1 MKKKLMMVAVLLGAL
16 SLGACVDDNE
26 SASVTAIR
34 EAKAEQLK
42 SIAAINNAEAKLA
55 EALMESKIAIEAAKA
70 RQEEAA
76 AAEAEANAK
85 IAELKAQLAADS
97 YDANLAAELAKAEAA
112 KKQAEADLQAAQA
125 EIEAGT
131 LSLQKLLS
139 ELQIQLLQAQ
149 YNLQKEQDNIAD
161 LKLEDLLDLAD
172 VYASALSGYISL
184 EQTISAQEALL
195 ASQKADLTDWEV
207 LKASE
212 IAAKEYSIEVYNMQI
227 ETLKKYTNY
236 TEDIDALKLQL
247 EEANEAKKLAQEEY
261 AKLNKAFNDL
271 DIADLKEAAGVADLR
286 DAVTED
292 ELYKLISGSTGTYVG
307 GIDFS
312 AYIPGSVTWG
322 GYTITSEDGE
332 YTYSVAANDSLELEL
347 EYKDVRA
354 LKIAVD
360 DAIAAEDVA
369 GKKAAISTATTGLQ
383 ALYTAAVA
391 ATTAAKTA
399 WDAAPTDATKK
410 AAYQAALAAEATA
423 KANLEAGQSALEAA
437 EENVADLNAMYALVS
452 DQTLG
457 TALEAAVKA
466 YNEAIVAVY
475 AEKAE
480 AKFAMDAAKATFD
493 EKDAEYSTLYAI
505 VNGDS
510 QQGGYYSIS
519 LWDLYMGGMLNSD
532 FYGDNISYN
541 GPWYSGADWNEVYN
555 ASYILQQAY
564 IEYYVT
570 ANADLMGAST
580 IDAEIKRLEAAI
592 EVAEEEIEDLKDVTT
607 QEELIERT
615 QATIDGLT
623 AKSAALKVKVDAL
636 KARLD
641 AKMAEYTTDEEEPAA

>member
-16 SLGACVDDNE
+16 SLVACVDDNE

-247 EEANEAKKLAQEEY
+247 EEADEAKKLAQEEY

-271 DIADLKEAAGVADLR
+271 DIADLKEAAGVTDLKKTVTD
-286 DAVTED
+286 DA
-292 ELYKLISGSTGTYVG
+292 LYKLINRSTSTSVVG
-307 GIDFS
+307 VDFS
-312 AYIPGSVTWG
+312 SYIPGSVSWS

-332 YTYSVAANDSLELEL
+332 YTYRVTAADSLELKL

-354 LKIAVD
+354 LKIDVD

-369 GKKAAISTATTGLQ
+369 GKKAAINTATTGLQ
-383 ALYTAAVA
+383 ALYNAAVA
-391 ATTAAKTA
+391 ATVAAKAA

-410 AAYQAALAAEATA
+410 AAYEAALTAEATA
-423 KANLEAGQSALEAA
+423 KTNLENGQSTLEAA
-437 EENVADLNAMYALVS
+437 EENVEKLNTMYALVS

-480 AKFAMDAAKATFD
+480 ASFAKDVAQATLG
-493 EKDAEYSTLYAI
+493 EKRIEYNTLYA
-505 VNGDS
+505 VVYGNN
-510 QQGGYYSIS
+510 QGSYFTIS
-519 LWDLYMGGMLNSD
+519 LWELYTQTYSD
-532 FYGDNISYN
+532 DPYASDINYSN
-541 GPWYSGADWNEVYN
+541 TWSWYDMSDP
-555 ASYILQQAY
+555 SIMSILQNSF
-564 IEYYVT
+564 IEYY
-570 ANADLMGAST
+570 AQDNADLMGAST

-623 AKSAALKVKVDAL
+623 ARSAALKVKVDAL

>member
-247 EEANEAKKLAQEEY
+247 EEADEAKKLAQEEY

-271 DIADLKEAAGVADLR
+271 DIADLKEAAGVTDLKKTVTD
-286 DAVTED
+286 DA
-292 ELYKLISGSTGTYVG
+292 LYKLINRSTSTSVVG
-307 GIDFS
+307 VDFS
-312 AYIPGSVTWG
+312 SYIPGSVSWG

-332 YTYSVAANDSLELEL
+332 YTYRVTAADSLELKL

-354 LKIAVD
+354 LKIDVD

-369 GKKAAISTATTGLQ
+369 GKKAAINTATTGLQ
-383 ALYTAAVA
+383 ALYNAAVA
-391 ATTAAKTA
+391 ATVAAKAA

-410 AAYQAALAAEATA
+410 AAYEAALTAEATA
-423 KANLEAGQSALEAA
+423 KTNLENGQSTLEAA
-437 EENVADLNAMYALVS
+437 EENVEKLNTMYALVS

-480 AKFAMDAAKATFD
+480 ASFAKDVAQATLG
-493 EKDAEYSTLYAI
+493 EKRIEYNTLYA
-505 VNGDS
+505 VVYGNN
-510 QQGGYYSIS
+510 QGSYFTIS
-519 LWDLYMGGMLNSD
+519 LWELYTQTYSD
-532 FYGDNISYN
+532 DPYASDINYN
-541 GPWYSGADWNEVYN
+541 NTWSWYDMSDP
-555 ASYILQQAY
+555 SIMSILQNSF
-564 IEYYVT
+564 IEYY
-570 ANADLMGAST
+570 AQDNADLMGAST

-623 AKSAALKVKVDAL
+623 ARSAALKVKVDAL

>member
-1 MKKKLMMVAVLLGAL
+1 MMVAVLLGAL

-247 EEANEAKKLAQEEY
+247 EEADEAKKLAQEEY

-271 DIADLKEAAGVADLR
+271 DIADLKEAAGVTDLKKTVTD
-286 DAVTED
+286 DA
-292 ELYKLISGSTGTYVG
+292 LYKLINRSTSTSVVG
-307 GIDFS
+307 VDFS
-312 AYIPGSVTWG
+312 SYIPGSVSWS

-332 YTYSVAANDSLELEL
+332 YTYRVTAADSLELKL

-354 LKIAVD
+354 LKIDVD

-369 GKKAAISTATTGLQ
+369 GKKAAINTATTGLQ
-383 ALYTAAVA
+383 ALYNAAVA
-391 ATTAAKTA
+391 ATVAAKAA

-410 AAYQAALAAEATA
+410 AAYEAALTAEAIA
-423 KANLEAGQSALEAA
+423 KTNLENGQSTLEAA
-437 EENVADLNAMYALVS
+437 EENVEKLNTMYALVS

-480 AKFAMDAAKATFD
+480 ASFAKDVAQATLG
-493 EKDAEYSTLYAI
+493 EKRIEYNTLYA
-505 VNGDS
+505 VVYGNN
-510 QQGGYYSIS
+510 QGSYFTIS
-519 LWDLYMGGMLNSD
+519 LWELYTQTYSD
-532 FYGDNISYN
+532 DPYASDINYSN
-541 GPWYSGADWNEVYN
+541 TWSWYDMSDP
-555 ASYILQQAY
+555 SIMSILQNSF
-564 IEYYVT
+564 IEYY
-570 ANADLMGAST
+570 AQDNADLMGAST

-623 AKSAALKVKVDAL
+623 ARSAALKVKVDAL

>member
-42 SIAAINNAEAKLA
+42 SVAAINNAEAKAA
-55 EALMESKIAIEAAKA
+55 EALLESKIAIEAAKA
-70 RQEEAA
+70 RQEEATA
-76 AAEAEANAK
+76 AKMEADAK
-85 IAELKAQLAADS
+85 IAELEARLAEET
-97 YDANLAAELAKAEAA
+97 YDAKLAAELEKAEAL
-112 KKQAEADLQAAQA
+112 KKQAEADLQEAQA
-125 EIEAGT
+125 EIDERA
-131 LSLQKLLS
+131 LALQKQLAI
-139 ELQIQLLQAQ
+139 LQKELLQAQ
-149 YNLQKEQDNIAD
+149 YNLQKEQDNITD
-161 LKLEDLLDLAD
+161 MKLQDLLDLAD
-172 VYASALSGYISL
+172 VYATALSGYIGM

-195 ASQKADLTDWEV
+195 ASQKADLTDWKV

-236 TEDIDALKLQL
+236 TEDIDALNLQL
-247 EEANEAKKLAQEEY
+247 ASADEARKLAQEEY

-271 DIADLKEAAGVADLR
+271 VVADLKDAAGVADLK

-292 ELYKLISGSTGTYVG
+292 ELYKLISRSTGAYVG

-332 YTYSVAANDSLELEL
+332 YTYPVTDSDSLELEL

-354 LKIAVD
+354 LKIRVD

-369 GKKAAISTATTGLQ
+369 GKKAAINTATTGLQ

-410 AAYQAALAAEATA
+410 AAYEAALAAEATA
-423 KANLEAGQSALEAA
+423 KTNLESGQSALEIA

-480 AKFAMDAAKATFD
+480 ASFAKDVAQATLG
-493 EKDAEYSTLYAI
+493 EKQIEYNTLYA
-505 VNGDS
+505 VVYGNN
-510 QQGGYYSIS
+510 QGSYFIIS
-519 LWDLYMGGMLNSD
+519 LWELYTQTYSD
-532 FYGDNISYN
+532 DPYASDINYN
-541 GPWYSGADWNEVYN
+541 NTWSWYDMSDP
-555 ASYILQQAY
+555 SIMSILQNSF
-564 IEYYVT
+564 IEYY
-570 ANADLMGAST
+570 AQDNADLMGAST

-623 AKSAALKVKVDAL
+623 TKSAALKVKVDTL

-641 AKMAEYTTDEEEPAA
+641 AKMADYNTDEEEPAA

>member
-247 EEANEAKKLAQEEY
+247 EEADEAKKLAQEEY

-271 DIADLKEAAGVADLR
+271 DIADLKEAAGVTDLKKTVTD
-286 DAVTED
+286 DA
-292 ELYKLISGSTGTYVG
+292 LYKLINRSTSTSVVG
-307 GIDFS
+307 VDFS
-312 AYIPGSVTWG
+312 SYIPGSVSWS

-332 YTYSVAANDSLELEL
+332 YTYRVTAADSLELKL

-354 LKIAVD
+354 LKIDVD

-369 GKKAAISTATTGLQ
+369 GKKAAINTATTGLQ
-383 ALYTAAVA
+383 ALYNAAVA
-391 ATTAAKTA
+391 ATVAAKAA

-410 AAYQAALAAEATA
+410 AAYEAALTAEATA
-423 KANLEAGQSALEAA
+423 KTNLENGQSTLEAA
-437 EENVADLNAMYALVS
+437 EENVEKLNTMYALVS

-480 AKFAMDAAKATFD
+480 ASFAKDVAQATLG
-493 EKDAEYSTLYAI
+493 EKRIEYNTLYA
-505 VNGDS
+505 VVYGNN
-510 QQGGYYSIS
+510 QGSYFTIS
-519 LWDLYMGGMLNSD
+519 LWELYTQTYSD
-532 FYGDNISYN
+532 DPYASDINYSN
-541 GPWYSGADWNEVYN
+541 TWSWYDMSDP
-555 ASYILQQAY
+555 SIMSILQNSF
-564 IEYYVT
+564 IEYY
-570 ANADLMGAST
+570 AQDNADLMGAST

-623 AKSAALKVKVDAL
+623 ARSAALKVKVDAL

>member
-247 EEANEAKKLAQEEY
+247 EEADEAKKMAQEEY

-271 DIADLKEAAGVADLR
+271 DIADLKEAAGVTDLKKTVTD
-286 DAVTED
+286 DA
-292 ELYKLISGSTGTYVG
+292 LYKLINRSTSTSVVG
-307 GIDFS
+307 VDFS
-312 AYIPGSVTWG
+312 SYIPGSVSWG

-332 YTYSVAANDSLELEL
+332 YTYRVTAADSLELKL

-354 LKIAVD
+354 LKIDVD

-369 GKKAAISTATTGLQ
+369 GKKAAINTATTGLQ
-383 ALYTAAVA
+383 ALYNAAVA
-391 ATTAAKTA
+391 ATVAAKAA

-410 AAYQAALAAEATA
+410 AAYEAALTAEATA
-423 KANLEAGQSALEAA
+423 KTNLENGQSTLEAA
-437 EENVADLNAMYALVS
+437 EENVEKLNTMYALVS

-480 AKFAMDAAKATFD
+480 ASFAKDVAQATLG
-493 EKDAEYSTLYAI
+493 EKRIEYNTLYA
-505 VNGDS
+505 VVYGNN
-510 QQGGYYSIS
+510 QGSYFTIS
-519 LWDLYMGGMLNSD
+519 LWELYTQTYSD
-532 FYGDNISYN
+532 DPYASDINYN
-541 GPWYSGADWNEVYN
+541 NTWSWYDMSDP
-555 ASYILQQAY
+555 SIMSILQNSF
-564 IEYYVT
+564 IEYY
-570 ANADLMGAST
+570 AQDNADLMGAST

-623 AKSAALKVKVDAL
+623 ARSAALKVKVDAL

>member
-247 EEANEAKKLAQEEY
+247 EEADEAKKLAQEEY

-271 DIADLKEAAGVADLR
+271 DIADLKEAAGVTDLKKTVTD
-286 DAVTED
+286 DA
-292 ELYKLISGSTGTYVG
+292 LYKLINRSTSTSVVG
-307 GIDFS
+307 VDFS
-312 AYIPGSVTWG
+312 SYIPGSVSWS

-332 YTYSVAANDSLELEL
+332 YTYRVTAADSLELKL

-354 LKIAVD
+354 LKIDVD

-369 GKKAAISTATTGLQ
+369 GKKAAINTATTGLQ
-383 ALYTAAVA
+383 ALYNAAVA
-391 ATTAAKTA
+391 ATVAAKAA

-410 AAYQAALAAEATA
+410 AAYEAALTAEATA
-423 KANLEAGQSALEAA
+423 KTNLENGQSTLEAA
-437 EENVADLNAMYALVS
+437 EENVEKLNTMYALVS

-480 AKFAMDAAKATFD
+480 ASFAKDVAQATLG
-493 EKDAEYSTLYAI
+493 EKRIEYNTLYA
-505 VNGDS
+505 VVYGNN
-510 QQGGYYSIS
+510 QGSYFTIS
-519 LWDLYMGGMLNSD
+519 LWELYTQTYSD
-532 FYGDNISYN
+532 DPYASDINYSN
-541 GPWYSGADWNEVYN
+541 TWSWYDMSDP
-555 ASYILQQAY
+555 SIMSILQKSF
-564 IEYYVT
+564 IEYY
-570 ANADLMGAST
+570 AQDNADLMGAST

-623 AKSAALKVKVDAL
+623 ARSAALKVKVDAL

>member
-131 LSLQKLLS
+131 LTLQKLLS

-247 EEANEAKKLAQEEY
+247 EEADEAKKLAQEEY

-271 DIADLKEAAGVADLR
+271 DIADLKEAAGVTDLKKTVTD
-286 DAVTED
+286 DA
-292 ELYKLISGSTGTYVG
+292 LYKLINRSTSTSVVG
-307 GIDFS
+307 VDFS
-312 AYIPGSVTWG
+312 SYIPGSVSWS

-332 YTYSVAANDSLELEL
+332 YTYRVTAADSLELKL

-354 LKIAVD
+354 LKIDVD

-369 GKKAAISTATTGLQ
+369 GKKAAINTATTGLQ
-383 ALYTAAVA
+383 ALYNAAVA
-391 ATTAAKTA
+391 ATVAAKAA

-410 AAYQAALAAEATA
+410 AAYEAALTAEATA
-423 KANLEAGQSALEAA
+423 KTNLENGQSTLEAA
-437 EENVADLNAMYALVS
+437 EENVEKLNTMYALVS

-480 AKFAMDAAKATFD
+480 ASFAKDVAQATLG
-493 EKDAEYSTLYAI
+493 EKRIEYNTLYA
-505 VNGDS
+505 VVYGNN
-510 QQGGYYSIS
+510 QGSYFTIS
-519 LWDLYMGGMLNSD
+519 LWELYTQTYSD
-532 FYGDNISYN
+532 DPYASDINYSN
-541 GPWYSGADWNEVYN
+541 TWSWYDMSDP
-555 ASYILQQAY
+555 SIMSILQNSF
-564 IEYYVT
+564 IEYY
-570 ANADLMGAST
+570 AQDNADLMGAST

-623 AKSAALKVKVDAL
+623 ARSAALKVKVDAL

>member
-247 EEANEAKKLAQEEY
+247 EEADEAKKLAQEEY

-271 DIADLKEAAGVADLR
+271 DIADLKEAAGVTDLKKTVTD
-286 DAVTED
+286 DA
-292 ELYKLISGSTGTYVG
+292 LYKLINRSTSTSVVG
-307 GIDFS
+307 VDFS
-312 AYIPGSVTWG
+312 SYIPGSVSWG

-332 YTYSVAANDSLELEL
+332 YTYRVTAADSLELKL

-354 LKIAVD
+354 LKIDVD

-369 GKKAAISTATTGLQ
+369 GKKAAINTATTGLQ
-383 ALYTAAVA
+383 ALYNAAVA
-391 ATTAAKTA
+391 ATVAAKAA

-410 AAYQAALAAEATA
+410 AAYEAALTAEATA
-423 KANLEAGQSALEAA
+423 KTNLENGQSTLEAA
-437 EENVADLNAMYALVS
+437 EENVEKLNTMYALVS

-480 AKFAMDAAKATFD
+480 ASFAKDVAQATLG
-493 EKDAEYSTLYAI
+493 EKQIEYNTLYA
-505 VNGDS
+505 VVYGNN
-510 QQGGYYSIS
+510 QGSYFTIS
-519 LWDLYMGGMLNSD
+519 LWELYTQTYSD
-532 FYGDNISYN
+532 DPYASDINYN
-541 GPWYSGADWNEVYN
+541 NTWSWYDMSDP
-555 ASYILQQAY
+555 SIMSILQNSF
-564 IEYYVT
+564 IEYY
-570 ANADLMGAST
+570 AQDNADLMGAST

-623 AKSAALKVKVDAL
+623 ARSAALKVKVDAL

>member
-1 MKKKLMMVAVLLGAL
+1 MMVAVLLGAL

-247 EEANEAKKLAQEEY
+247 EEADEAKKLAQEEY

-271 DIADLKEAAGVADLR
+271 DIADLKEAAGVTDLKKTVTD
-286 DAVTED
+286 DA
-292 ELYKLISGSTGTYVG
+292 LYKLINRSTSTSVVG
-307 GIDFS
+307 VDFS
-312 AYIPGSVTWG
+312 SYIPGSVSWG

-332 YTYSVAANDSLELEL
+332 YTYRVTAADSLELKL

-354 LKIAVD
+354 LKIDVD

-369 GKKAAISTATTGLQ
+369 GKKAAINTATTGLQ
-383 ALYTAAVA
+383 ALYNAAVA
-391 ATTAAKTA
+391 ATVAAKAA

-410 AAYQAALAAEATA
+410 AAYEAALTAEATA
-423 KANLEAGQSALEAA
+423 KTNLENGQSTLEAA
-437 EENVADLNAMYALVS
+437 EENVEKLNTMYALVS

-480 AKFAMDAAKATFD
+480 ASFAKDVAQATLG
-493 EKDAEYSTLYAI
+493 EKQIEYNTLYA
-505 VNGDS
+505 VVYGNN
-510 QQGGYYSIS
+510 QGSYFTIS
-519 LWDLYMGGMLNSD
+519 LWELYTQTYSD
-532 FYGDNISYN
+532 DPYASDINYN
-541 GPWYSGADWNEVYN
+541 NTWSWYDMSDP
-555 ASYILQQAY
+555 SIMSILQNSF
-564 IEYYVT
+564 IEYY
-570 ANADLMGAST
+570 AQDNADLMGAST

-623 AKSAALKVKVDAL
+623 ARSAALKVKVDAL

>member
-1 MKKKLMMVAVLLGAL
+1 MMVAVLLGAL

-247 EEANEAKKLAQEEY
+247 EEADEAKKLAQEEY

-271 DIADLKEAAGVADLR
+271 DIADLKEAAGVTDLKKTVTD
-286 DAVTED
+286 DA
-292 ELYKLISGSTGTYVG
+292 LYKLINRSTSTSVVG
-307 GIDFS
+307 VDFS
-312 AYIPGSVTWG
+312 SYIPGSVSWS

-332 YTYSVAANDSLELEL
+332 YTYRVTAADSLELKL

-354 LKIAVD
+354 LKIDVD

-369 GKKAAISTATTGLQ
+369 GKKAAINTATTGLQ
-383 ALYTAAVA
+383 ALYNAAVA
-391 ATTAAKTA
+391 ATVAAKAA

-410 AAYQAALAAEATA
+410 AAYEAALTAEATA
-423 KANLEAGQSALEAA
+423 KTNLENGQSTLEAA
-437 EENVADLNAMYALVS
+437 EENVEKLNTMYALVS

-480 AKFAMDAAKATFD
+480 ASFAKDVAQATLG
-493 EKDAEYSTLYAI
+493 EKRIEYNTLYA
-505 VNGDS
+505 VVYGNN
-510 QQGGYYSIS
+510 QGSYFTIS
-519 LWDLYMGGMLNSD
+519 LWELYTQTYSD
-532 FYGDNISYN
+532 DPYASDINYSN
-541 GPWYSGADWNEVYN
+541 TWSWYDMSDP
-555 ASYILQQAY
+555 SIMSILQNSF
-564 IEYYVT
+564 IEYY
-570 ANADLMGAST
+570 AQDNADLMGAST

-623 AKSAALKVKVDAL
+623 ARSAALKVKVDAL

>member
-1 MKKKLMMVAVLLGAL
+1 MMVAVLLGAL

-247 EEANEAKKLAQEEY
+247 EEADEAKKLAQEEY

-271 DIADLKEAAGVADLR
+271 DIADLKEAAGVTDLKKTVTD
-286 DAVTED
+286 DA
-292 ELYKLISGSTGTYVG
+292 LYKLINRSTSTSVVG
-307 GIDFS
+307 VDFS
-312 AYIPGSVTWG
+312 SYIPGSVSWG

-332 YTYSVAANDSLELEL
+332 YTYRVTAADSLELKL

-354 LKIAVD
+354 LKIDVD

-369 GKKAAISTATTGLQ
+369 GKKAAINTATTGLQ
-383 ALYTAAVA
+383 ALYNAAVA
-391 ATTAAKTA
+391 ATVAAKAA

-410 AAYQAALAAEATA
+410 AAYEAALTAEATA
-423 KANLEAGQSALEAA
+423 KTNLENGQSTLEAA
-437 EENVADLNAMYALVS
+437 EENVEKLNTMYALVS

-480 AKFAMDAAKATFD
+480 ASFAKDVAQATLG
-493 EKDAEYSTLYAI
+493 EKRIEYNTLYA
-505 VNGDS
+505 VVYGNN
-510 QQGGYYSIS
+510 QGSYFTIS
-519 LWDLYMGGMLNSD
+519 LWELYTQTYSD
-532 FYGDNISYN
+532 DPYASDINYN
-541 GPWYSGADWNEVYN
+541 NTWSWYDMSDP
-555 ASYILQQAY
+555 SIMSILQNSF
-564 IEYYVT
+564 IEYY
-570 ANADLMGAST
+570 AQDNADLMGAST

-623 AKSAALKVKVDAL
+623 ARSAALKVKVDAL

>member
-247 EEANEAKKLAQEEY
+247 EEADEAKKLAQEEY

-271 DIADLKEAAGVADLR
+271 DIADLKEAAGVTDLKKTVTD
-286 DAVTED
+286 DA
-292 ELYKLISGSTGTYVG
+292 LYKLINRSTSTSVVG
-307 GIDFS
+307 VDFS
-312 AYIPGSVTWG
+312 SYIPGSVSWS

-332 YTYSVAANDSLELEL
+332 YTYRVTAADSLELKL

-354 LKIAVD
+354 LKIDVD

-369 GKKAAISTATTGLQ
+369 GKKAAINTATTGLQ
-383 ALYTAAVA
+383 ALYNAAVA
-391 ATTAAKTA
+391 ATVAAKAA
-399 WDAAPTDATKK
+399 WNAAPTDATKK
-410 AAYQAALAAEATA
+410 AAYEAALTAEATA
-423 KANLEAGQSALEAA
+423 KTNLENGQSTLEAA
-437 EENVADLNAMYALVS
+437 EENVEKLNTMYALVS

-480 AKFAMDAAKATFD
+480 ASFAKDVAQATLG
-493 EKDAEYSTLYAI
+493 EKRIEYNTLYA
-505 VNGDS
+505 VVYGNN
-510 QQGGYYSIS
+510 QGSYFTIS
-519 LWDLYMGGMLNSD
+519 LWELYTQTYSD
-532 FYGDNISYN
+532 DPYASDINYSN
-541 GPWYSGADWNEVYN
+541 TWSWYDMSDP
-555 ASYILQQAY
+555 SIMSILQNSF
-564 IEYYVT
+564 IEYY
-570 ANADLMGAST
+570 AQDNADLMGAST

-623 AKSAALKVKVDAL
+623 ARSAALKVKVDAL